1 MKNDRKPAGPD
12 YYRQNRDFVERTVE
26 AALEKNIFAKGS
38 SIRIWH
44 NEQTDGFE
52 AHWHSA
58 LEIIIPVENY
68 YDAEIDNRN
77 YHVLPGD
84 ILIIP
89 PRTMHTLTAPE
100 SGSRF
105 ISLFNIDFFSALKD
119 NVGIQSLLKA
129 PLLLNEMNIAPVYSE
144 IYENFALIWKE
155 YFGEEEY
162 YEFSIYSHLL
172 HIFTLLA
179 RFELS
184 RLRPFAGSS
193 DLKRRDYFDRLG
205 RSLEYIS
212 LHYNEAITLDDAAA
226 LSGFSRYH
234 FSRLF
239 KEYMECTFYDYL
251 TDLRV
256 KAAEAMLA
264 GEDLPITEIA
274 LRSGFLSIST
284 FNRTFRQKNG
294 CTPKE
299 YRDLYSGRRQVAAY
313 ELK

>member
-1 MKNDRKPAGPD
+1 MVLFELVNKFD
-12 YYRQNRDFVERTVE
+12 VV
-26 AALEKNIFAKGS
+26 GS
-38 SIRIWH
+38 
-44 NEQTDGFE
+44 E
-52 AHWHSA
+52 
-58 LEIIIPVENY
+58 
-68 YDAEIDNRN
+68 
-77 YHVLPGD
+77 
-84 ILIIP
+84 
-89 PRTMHTLTAPE
+89 TLF
-100 SGSRF
+100 GG
-105 ISLFNIDFFSALKD
+105 SLFIVDFLTNFSGLEAFRREGKLIEAREYRTIHGPWTYFTADDGQMDLDKD
-119 NVGIQSLLKA
+119 DYLGIGTLES
-129 PLLLNEMNIAPVYSE
+129 
-144 IYENFALIWKE
+144 YEKLKE